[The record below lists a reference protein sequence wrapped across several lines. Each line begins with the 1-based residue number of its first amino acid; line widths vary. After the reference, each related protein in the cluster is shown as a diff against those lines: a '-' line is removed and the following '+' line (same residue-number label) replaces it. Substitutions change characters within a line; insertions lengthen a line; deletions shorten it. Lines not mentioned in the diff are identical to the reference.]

1 MKNCQIPKITI
12 FSGKSQFLFWPMYF
26 HEKKMLN
33 SKNCNFSRQIAILN
47 ILHDNEIFFLVRSRL
62 FLGNENAMPFFFKVF
77 SCLNIICGCATEP
90 KKYFVLHVCYKNLK
104 VGFGM
109 VYFSPLVVQFLNRKN
124 VWSQADDSALYLI
137 NIRSKSWHR
146 TR

>member
-12 FSGKSQFLFWPMYF
+12 FSVKSQFLFWPMYF

-47 ILHDNEIFFLVRSRL
+47 ILHDNEIFFGQVKTL
-62 FLGNENAMPFFFKVF
+62 FGKWKCNALFFKVF